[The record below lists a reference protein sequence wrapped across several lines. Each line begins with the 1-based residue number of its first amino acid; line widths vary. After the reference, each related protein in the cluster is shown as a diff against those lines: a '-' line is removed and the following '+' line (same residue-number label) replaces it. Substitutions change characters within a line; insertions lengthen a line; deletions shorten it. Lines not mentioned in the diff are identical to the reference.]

1 MTEENG
7 SLIASSALYVDV
19 VRVRSRD
26 QSLEFVLLLFGLEGG
41 VKQVSVHWFK
51 NIEIFYKPSLCYH
64 IRQQEIL

>member
-41 VKQVSVHWFK
+41 VKQVSVH
-51 NIEIFYKPSLCYH
+51 
-64 IRQQEIL
+64 